1 MSLQLFLMLGTVNQE
16 LRESYLSTTSHVLL
30 SVTNRGITSHRAL
43 QAPVKASNMTIA
55 TVTVTAGALRNH
67 HFHLTTVMDM
77 FPSDAMGGKNR
88 NFEAP
93 RLLRVDFGG
102 NLIANTDIDGDK
114 NFFRDR
120 RVQRLFFERNAVKA
134 GDKLIVER
142 NGRYE
147 FSVRKA
153 I

>member
-1 MSLQLFLMLGTVNQE
+1 
-16 LRESYLSTTSHVLL
+16 
-30 SVTNRGITSHRAL
+30 
-43 QAPVKASNMTIA
+43 MTIA
-55 TVTVTAGALRNH
+55 TVTVTAGALRNQ

-77 FPSDAMGGKNR
+77 FPSDAIGGKNR
-88 NFEAP
+88 NSEAP

-120 RVQRLFFERNAVKA
+120 RVQRLFFERNGVKA

-142 NGRYE
+142 IGTYE
-147 FSVRKA
+147 IFVRKA
-153 I
+153 V